1 MPLQSCN
8 VLLSSRF
15 QNFAR
20 SKRVS
25 PSVGA
30 LDECFAERPKA
41 EASAQPRPCRKS
53 PWIEIDRCGSVSS
66 AQMLGLV
73 DADVSFD
80 YAVASFTCM
89 RAYSREYFRASAV
102 FSRADNIFPA
112 IWKNIFSSSRR

>member
-1 MPLQSCN
+1 MPLQSCK

-20 SKRVS
+20 SKRLS

-30 LDECFAERPKA
+30 LDEYSQSGPNEG
-41 EASAQPRPCRKS
+41 SAQPQACCRS
-53 PWIEIDRCGSVSS
+53 PWIEVDRCGSVSS
-66 AQMLGLV
+66 AQRIGLV
-73 DADVSFD
+73 DADVLFD
-80 YAVASFTCM
+80 YAVASFACM
-89 RAYSREYFRASAV
+89 RAYSREYLRASTV